1 MQPRGITHKDQ
12 EDKPDTNTHRPTAR
26 EKANKQASPKINRP
40 DNRKRHM
47 HKNKLAQTA
56 PTEMPEIEL
65 TKGAIIKEQ
74 ARDSF
79 FKEIFNFIQYEVV
92 PQNEKARSILFARES
107 DFFVNQ
113 GILYKMSMQNINSTS
128 NSSAQIV
135 VPHRLKT
142 QLLQLFHD
150 SPHGAHLGASKIIHK
165 I

>member
-1 MQPRGITHKDQ
+1 VQAVISKQPQGVRDRGQ
-12 EDKPDTNTHRPTAR
+12 EDKPDTNTHMPAAR
-26 EKANKQASPKINRP
+26 KKANEQAGPKINRP
-40 DNRKRHM
+40 DNRKRHL
-47 HKNKLAQTA
+47 HKNKLSQTA
-56 PTEMPEIEL
+56 PTEMPKIEL
-65 TKGAIIKEQ
+65 MKAAIIKEQ

-79 FKEIFNFIQYEVV
+79 CKEIYNFLQYEIL

-107 DFFVNQ
+107 DFFVHQ

-150 SPHGAHLGASKIIHK
+150 ST
-165 I
+165 